1 MDNQINKVMDAADNA
16 IRFPHSAMKIAELSP
31 KPDVTNK
38 ELVAAIETDPAFS
51 VRLLKR
57 VNSAAYSS
65 GSPIADLS
73 DAVTRLGR
81 REITEL
87 AMIQATASAFD
98 KMESK
103 LMQTT
108 TFWSHSR
115 TVALLARQIAQKNS
129 EARDLAFIAGLLHD
143 IGLLIMFHE
152 LPDTMIDVLELS
164 LEDDDISL
172 VEAELDICGFN
183 HAELGSE
190 LAHRWNLP
198 ESLIMSIKYHHNP
211 EEAPEYQ
218 ATVASVA
225 LANEIESDPE
235 MITSSCTKIFKH
247 TENIIDISDLD
258 INKAVADSQE
268 KAALMDAI

>member
-1 MDNQINKVMDAADNA
+1 MDSQFNKVIDAADNA
-16 IRFPHSAMKIAELSP
+16 IRFPHSAMRIAELSP
-31 KPDVTNK
+31 KPDVTNE
-38 ELVAAIETDPAFS
+38 ELVTAIETDPAFS

-65 GSPIADLS
+65 GSPIARLS

-115 TVALLARQIAQKNS
+115 TVALLARQIAQKDT
-129 EARDLAFIAGLLHD
+129 EAKDLAFVAGLLHD
-143 IGLLIMFHE
+143 IGLLIMFHQ

-183 HAELGSE
+183 HTELGSE

-198 ESLIMSIKYHHNP
+198 TPLVMSIKHHHNP
-211 EEAPEYQ
+211 EEASEYQ
-218 ATVASVA
+218 STVACVA

-235 MITSSCTKIFKH
+235 MLTPTCTETLKYV
-247 TENIIDISDLD
+247 ENIIDLSQLD
-258 INKAVADSQE
+258 ISKAVDDCQE
-268 KAALMDAI
+268 KAALMDAG

>member
-16 IRFPHSAMKIAELSP
+16 IRFPHSAMRIAELSP
-31 KPDVTNK
+31 QPDVTNK

-65 GSPIADLS
+65 GSPIARLS

-108 TFWSHSR
+108 TFWNHSR
-115 TVALLARQIAQKNS
+115 TVALLARQIAQSNS
-129 EARDLAFIAGLLHD
+129 EARDLAFVAGLLHD

-183 HAELGSE
+183 HTELGSE

-235 MITSSCTKIFKH
+235 IITPSCTKIFKH